1 MMELEY
7 SKEVALVH
15 EIFKQIKTAILQ
27 LQEWNKDV
35 ESMHDLERSSLG
47 MQRLAGNYMLIQ
59 AIGEGIKKIDKYTNG
74 QIWAYRPEIPWRR
87 VMGMRNRISHGYFD
101 LDTSYIDDIIKNDLS
116 PLLSAIDFYI
126 SMTSPD

>member
-7 SKEVALVH
+7 SKEIVLVH
-15 EIFKQIKTAILQ
+15 EIFKQIRTAILQ

-35 ESMHDLERSSLG
+35 VSMHDLERSPLG

-59 AIGEGIKKIDKYTNG
+59 AIGEGIKKIDKYTEG
-74 QIWAYRPEIPWRR
+74 KIWVYRPEIPWKR

-126 SMTSPD
+126 NMTSSD